1 MNSLSLI
8 LRVVAVI
15 AAIAAGV
22 LFYMGKGKLAEQ
34 EAAMEAAQQATT
46 TVQGELAEANEQI
59 ETLEG
64 QLTEERSA
72 LSEAKRDLENTRSEM
87 YTSRQEVSR
96 TQQQLSQARDTN
108 SDLEATAKRL
118 RSELVEVE
126 QNLADTNQNANELED
141 LRERVAELEDSNAE
155 LKASLE
161 AARSTLPSNSEGETE
176 TPTKTTRRAQT
187 DSPDFSSGFAP
198 TATRALPPVSIG
210 PETTIQSISNKSG
223 LIILA
228 NNDELQLSAGNE
240 VTLVQNMK
248 ALGKISITQI
258 TEDLVLA
265 NILPGARTG
274 GLSESSTVKI
284 LR

>member
-8 LRVVAVI
+8 LRVVAII

-34 EAAMEAAQQATT
+34 EAAMEAAQQATK
-46 TVQGELAEANEQI
+46 TVQGELAEANDQI

-72 LSEAKRDLENTRSEM
+72 LSQAKRDLENTRSEM
-87 YTSRQEVSR
+87 YTARQEVSR

-108 SDLEATAKRL
+108 SDLESTAKRL

-126 QNLADTNQNANELED
+126 QSLADANQNANELER
-141 LRERVAELEDSNAE
+141 LKERIAELEDSNAE
-155 LKASLE
+155 LNASLE
-161 AARSTLPSNSEGETE
+161 AAKKAGPSRSEAETQ
-176 TPTKTTRRAQT
+176 TRTTGSTQT
-187 DSPDFSSGFAP
+187 GAANYSSGFTP
-198 TATRALPPVSIG
+198 TAAQPLPPVSIG

-223 LIILA
+223 LIVLA
-228 NNDELQLSAGNE
+228 NTDDLQLSAGNE

-248 ALGKISITQI
+248 ALGKISITQT
-258 TEDLVLA
+258 TEDLVVA
-265 NILPGARTG
+265 NILPGARTS
-274 GLSESSTVKI
+274 GLSAGSTVRI